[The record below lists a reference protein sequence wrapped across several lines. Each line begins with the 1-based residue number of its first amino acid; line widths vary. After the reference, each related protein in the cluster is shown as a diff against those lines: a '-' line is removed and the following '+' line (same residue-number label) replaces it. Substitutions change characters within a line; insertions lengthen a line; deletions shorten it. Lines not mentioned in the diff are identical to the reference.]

1 MDELQAR
8 EILKQKEDAKL
19 AEVEAQRTLEEA
31 ENKRVEDE
39 RQAELDK
46 IEHQKYLEKREKE
59 NRKNA
64 EQIKEQMIN
73 EIDTIHF
80 VEEDADVCERCGN
93 DFNSSGKTQA
103 LIQKGVDRAMID
115 ADFHKCSCGH
125 IEVFYNGLRLRQI
138 EKGELYNL
146 FQ

>member
-1 MDELQAR
+1 MNELQAQ
-8 EILKQKEDAKL
+8 EILKEKEDAKL
-19 AEVEAQRTLEEA
+19 AEVEAKRTLEEA
-31 ENKRVEDE
+31 DNQRIEDE
-39 RQAELDK
+39 RQEELDK
-46 IEHQKYLEKREKE
+46 IKHQKYLEKREKD
-59 NRKNA
+59 NRKTA
-64 EQIKEQMIN
+64 EKIKEQLIK

-93 DFNSSGKTQA
+93 EFISSGKIQA
-103 LIQKGVDRAMID
+103 LIQEGVDRVMIN

-125 IEVFYNGLRLRQI
+125 TEVFYNGLRLRQI